1 MEQIWA
7 SVREEAEDGG
17 RKREKELRGDR
28 KRWDDKE
35 TGREGEMVWADLTVL
50 PW

>member
-17 RKREKELRGDR
+17 WRTE
-28 KRWDDKE
+28 
-35 TGREGEMVWADLTVL
+35 EGEGAERRWKEMG
-50 PW
+50 